1 MEIGDYLEDISKLTK
16 EEIEERSIPCP
27 LDENG
32 HVQLTPEYWDEID
45 GIRYLKKP
53 LKVDNLEWCLYIV
66 DCDSIISKIFDP
78 DILYVFAF
86 STNSEST
93 EKMGICYDEDSLWE
107 SGYSYISGF
116 TREEANAN
124 AIDEFEIVC

>member
-1 MEIGDYLEDISKLTK
+1 MNLKDFLEDISKLTK
-16 EEIEERSIPCP
+16 EEMERRSIPAP
-27 LDENG
+27 LDRQG
-32 HVQLTPEYWDEID
+32 HVCLTKDYWNEIG

-86 STNSEST
+86 STDSEST

-124 AIDEFEIVC
+124 AIDELL